1 MCMCVD
7 AQTLCIPHAIHIC
20 SLTCRHP
27 RYRLISTEAALLE
40 SVCKVSLL
48 TNSINGGASVNRL
61 LATLPKNEYKRLLPE
76 LKTVD
81 LPFGE
86 VLYRSGEAIKYVYF
100 PNDSI
105 ISLIAELS
113 ETSSL
118 EVGMVGNEG
127 MAGLAV
133 FMGVGFSA
141 TLALVQG
148 AGTAMRMTSAAVRTE
163 ANRFG
168 SLHRLLHRYSHS
180 LLTQVSQ
187 SSACNR
193 FHLVDARLARWLL
206 MTNDRLG
213 MKEFPLTQDFL
224 STMLG
229 VRREG
234 VSKAA
239 GVLQANKLIR
249 YSRGMITILNRRGL
263 EANSC
268 KCYGIIKAESD
279 AYLN

>member
-1 MCMCVD
+1 
-7 AQTLCIPHAIHIC
+7 LK
-20 SLTCRHP
+20 S
-27 RYRLISTEAALLE
+27 
-40 SVCKVSLL
+40 
-48 TNSINGGASVNRL
+48 NSDGGPSVNRL
-61 LATLPKNEYKRLLPE
+61 LATLPKNEYKRLLPK
-76 LKTVD
+76 LKTVS
-81 LPFGE
+81 LVLGK
-86 VLYRSGEAIKYVYF
+86 VLYEPGDAIKYVYF

-105 ISLIAELS
+105 VSLISRLS
-113 ETSSL
+113 ETSWL

-133 FMGVGFSA
+133 FMGVDSSSTRA
-141 TLALVQG
+141 VVQG
-148 AGTAMRMTSAAVRTE
+148 SGTAMRMSSAAVRTE
-163 ANRFG
+163 ANRLG
-168 SLHRLLHRYSHS
+168 GLHRLLHRYSHS

-187 SSACNR
+187 SAACNL

-213 MKEFPLTQDFL
+213 VAEFPLTQEFL

-239 GVLQANKLIR
+239 SALQAARLIR
-249 YSRGMITILNRRGL
+249 YSRGMITVLNRRGL
-263 EANSC
+263 EAKSC
-268 KCYGIIKAESD
+268 ECYAIIKAETD